1 MKKLIASL
9 LALTLCAGLTACG
22 GKDIT
27 LDNTAGAASGSAAA
41 SVSGTQ
47 SEPTAKIGVVFTTSG
62 LGDNNFNDMIYRGLT
77 KAEEELGIQFDYSE
91 PSSNGEIVT
100 MLRNMVQ
107 DGTYDLVITLAADS
121 ASAMQEVS
129 AEYPDQKFEIIDTT
143 VEGDNVRSIMKS
155 GADQGFMAGII
166 AGMLTQEEGFDKINS
181 EKVVGAVMGM
191 DVPLLRAVVAGY
203 EAGARYYDSEVQVI
217 SSTVGSFGDPGKG
230 KEMATAQYNQGADII
245 LNGAGGSGMGVFTAA
260 EEQDKYAIGTGANQN
275 AMSPDHILATATFE
289 LESLV
294 YDEVKAL
301 LDGTWEAGVINPGM
315 KEGAIGYT
323 VEESNIQ
330 IPQEILDKADAA
342 CQTLI
347 DNNIKLPETTDEV
360 DAWLE
365 QYGQG

>member
-1 MKKLIASL
+1 MKRWIACL
-9 LALTLCAGLTACG
+9 LTMALCAGMTACG
-22 GKDIT
+22 GQDIT
-27 LDNTAGAASGSAAA
+27 LEESEPAAASGSAA
-41 SVSGTQ
+41 SGE
-47 SEPTAKIGVVFTTSG
+47 SAEPTAKIGVVFTTSG

-77 KAEEELGIQFDYSE
+77 RAEEELGIQFDYSE

-100 MLRNMVQ
+100 MLRNFVQ
-107 DGTYDLVITLAADS
+107 DGSYDLVITLAADS
-121 ASAMQEVS
+121 ASAMEEVS

-155 GADQGFMAGII
+155 GADQGFVAGII

-260 EEQDKYAIGTGANQN
+260 EEQDKYAIGTGSNQN
-275 AMSPDHILATATFE
+275 SLSPDHILATATFE

-294 YDEVKAL
+294 YDEAKAL
-301 LDGTWEAGVINPGM
+301 IDGTWEAGVVNPGM

-323 VEESNIQ
+323 VAESNIE

-347 DNNIKLPETTDEV
+347 DNNIKLPETVEEV

-365 QYGQG
+365 EYGQG